1 MGIRYVKQ
9 LLVEGKDD
17 LHVISALC
25 KKHIISENFNIIAC
39 KGIDDLFKVVP
50 TVVINP
56 NFNTIG
62 IIIDADSDII
72 MMWSTLKNILSN
84 KGFNIPNDLP
94 SSGLI
99 CKNDDEVKV
108 GVWIMPDNNLNGML
122 EDFIEFLVP
131 KGDRLWQSAK
141 YIIEDIENQNLNQYK
156 LIHKSKA
163 LIHTWLA
170 WQEDPGTPMGLS
182 ITKKYLNADNETSLE
197 FANWLRELF
206 KPEAQ

>member
-62 IIIDADSDII
+62 IIIDADSNISKR
-72 MMWSTLKNILSN
+72 WSKLRNILIG

-94 SSGLI
+94 LLGLI
-99 CKNDDEVKV
+99 CKNTDEVKV

-122 EDFIEFLVP
+122 EDFIRFFIPENDPCLVIANATLE
-131 KGDRLWQSAK
+131 KIETQKLNK
-141 YIIEDIENQNLNQYK
+141 YAA
-156 LIHKSKA
+156 IHKSKA
-163 LIHTWLA
+163 LIHT
-170 WQEDPGTPMGLS
+170 
-182 ITKKYLNADNETSLE
+182 
-197 FANWLRELF
+197 
-206 KPEAQ
+206 

>member
-1 MGIRYVKQ
+1 MEIRYVKQ

-72 MMWSTLKNILSN
+72 MRWSTLKNILSN

-94 SSGLI
+94 SLGLI
-99 CKNDDEVKV
+99 CRNGDEVKV

-122 EDFIEFLVP
+122 EDFVKFLIPENDPCLVIANATLEKIETQKLN
-131 KGDRLWQSAK
+131 K
-141 YIIEDIENQNLNQYK
+141 YAA
-156 LIHKSKA
+156 IHKSKA
-163 LIHTWLA
+163 LIHT
-170 WQEDPGTPMGLS
+170 
-182 ITKKYLNADNETSLE
+182 
-197 FANWLRELF
+197 
-206 KPEAQ
+206 